1 MQVFSLDTVIDV
13 LTLPPSGPFACRV
26 QVDGSACAELAERFG
41 FLGLSEVDA
50 KLTIRKVGPGIWDV
64 NGRLV
69 AQVVQACIVTGSE
82 VPEEVDFEIEERY
95 VRVSENAEEVVVT
108 LDDAEPLVN
117 GGIDLGEMVAQSLAL
132 AVNAWPRSDGAP
144 DSFHAGEEGPTHP
157 FAGLAALKSSD
168 K

>member
-26 QVDGSACAELAERFG
+26 QVDGSACAELAERF
-41 FLGLSEVDA
+41 
-50 KLTIRKVGPGIWDV
+50 
-64 NGRLV
+64 V

>member
-1 MQVFSLDTVIDV
+1 MQLFSLDTVIDV
-13 LTLPPSGPFACRV
+13 LTLPPSGPFACLV
-26 QVDGSACAELAERFG
+26 QVDPDGCHELAERFG
-41 FLGLSEVDA
+41 FLNLSEVEA
-50 KLTIRKVGPGIWDV
+50 KLTIRKAGPGIWDV
-64 NGRLV
+64 KGRLRAHV
-69 AQVVQACIVTGSE
+69 AQACVVTGSE
-82 VPEEVDFEIEERY
+82 VAEEVDFEIEERY

-132 AVNAWPRSDGAP
+132 AVNAWPRSDDAP
-144 DSFHAGEEGPTHP
+144 DSFQAGEEGPTHP

>member
-1 MQVFSLDTVIDV
+1 MQIFSLDTVIDV
-13 LTLPPSGPFACRV
+13 LTLPPSGPFVCAV
-26 QVDGSACAELAERFG
+26 QVDGAGCRELAERFG
-41 FLGLSEVDA
+41 FLS
-50 KLTIRKVGPGIWDV
+50 LTDVTADLKIRKAGPGIWDV
-64 NGRLV
+64 KGRLTAHV
-69 AQVVQACIVTGSE
+69 GQACIVTGSE
-82 VPEEVDFEIEERY
+82 VAEEVDFEIEERY

-144 DSFHAGEEGPTHP
+144 DSFQAGEEGPTHP

>member
-1 MQVFSLDTVIDV
+1 MGLHAPNSLNGLVFS
-13 LTLPPSGPFACRV
+13 
-26 QVDGSACAELAERFG
+26 
-41 FLGLSEVDA
+41 LSEVDA

-95 VRVSENAEEVVVT
+95 VRMSENAEEVVVT